1 MAVRREEL
9 AKFIDHTNVS
19 PNSTEKD
26 IEKLCK
32 EALKY
37 KFNSVCVPV
46 IWVEKAKKLV
56 KDRLKVIAVV
66 GFPFGFNP
74 TQSKVVETKIA
85 IEKGAD
91 EIDMVLNR
99 CWLKSKKYDLVEKD
113 IREVVKAA
121 KGRGVKVILETP
133 DLSEEEIKKACVIA
147 KRAGAEFIKT
157 CTGLRGSV
165 KLRDLEIIKK
175 AVPGMKIKASGG
187 IRDYKK
193 ALRLIKAGASRIGS
207 SSGVKII
214 KGLKVSKKVK
224 Y

>member
-1 MAVRREEL
+1 MAMKKEL

-32 EALKY
+32 EAIKY

-46 IWVEKAKKLV
+46 VWVEKAKKLV
-56 KDRLKVIAVV
+56 KNRVKVIAVV

-74 TQSKVVETKIA
+74 TEAKVIETKIA
-85 IEKGAD
+85 VKKGAD

-99 CWLKSKKYDLVEKD
+99 CWLKSKKYGLVEKD

-121 KGRGVKVILETP
+121 GKKGVKVILETP
-133 DLSEEEIKKACVIA
+133 DLNEEEIEKACLIA
-147 KRAGAEFIKT
+147 RKAGAEFIKT
-157 CTGLRGSV
+157 CTGLRGGV
-165 KLRDLEIIKK
+165 KLKDLEIIKK
-175 AVPGMKIKASGG
+175 VVPEMKIKASGG
-187 IRDYKK
+187 IRDYRK
-193 ALRLIKAGASRIGS
+193 ALKLIKAGASRIGS

-214 KGLKVSKKVK
+214 KGLKVNKKVK